1 MKKLL
6 TIAALLGVASLS
18 YGQGYVGFANGT
30 GSRVFTTNG
39 PGSGVGGTMPAY
51 TTGNYYMFEL
61 LVAPTTQTTIGGA
74 LAGWTDTGDFATNTT
89 AGRLQPGVAS
99 PDSPANGVQVN
110 FPGFSPG
117 TGTADFAVVGWSQNI
132 ATTYAGFLAWY
143 AGGLENGPTSGNGSG
158 GTEYS
163 GISGVALNV
172 VAAPSGGPY
181 GGVWGPASSG
191 YIQGMTLTG
200 QVPEPTTFAL
210 AGLGAAAL
218 VIFRRRKV

>member
-30 GSRVFTTNG
+30 GSRVSLSTGGTTPAYSTPVTNG
-39 PGSGVGGTMPAY
+39 TSL
-51 TTGNYYMFEL
+51 YMYEL
-61 LVAPTTQTTIGGA
+61 LVAPTTTTTIGA
-74 LAGWTDTGDFATNTT
+74 NLAGWTDTGDFATNTT

-99 PDSPANGVQVN
+99 PDSPPNGVQVT
-110 FPGFSPG
+110 FPLFNPG

-132 ATTYAGFLAWY
+132 ATSYAGFLAWE
-143 AGGLENGPTSGNGSG
+143 AGAPMSGTGNA
-158 GTEYS
+158 YW
-163 GISGVALNV
+163 GISGVAVDV

-191 YIQGMTLTG
+191 YIQGMTLNL
-200 QVPEPTTFAL
+200 VPEPTTFAL

-218 VIFRRRKV
+218 VIFRRRK